1 MRAIIVDDEK
11 FCIDYLEQLCEEAGD
26 VEICGKFQDIL
37 QAVGYLAGHRA
48 ELAFLD
54 IEMPGINGI
63 QAADSLRQ
71 YNPNLNIIYIT
82 GYEQYALD
90 AFKKDAVDY
99 LLKPCSPKELRKALD
114 KAKKL
119 SAGVLKPRVQIQ
131 TFGHFAVYVDGI
143 PCRFTNRKAKELLAL
158 MVDFRGAEVSIEQAV
173 SVLWEDRPYDET
185 VKQLYR
191 KAIVYLRQFMK
202 EYNLDFIDI
211 SRGRCHVIPSRIIC
225 DYYQFLEGD
234 EQAVKSFGGE
244 YMGEYSWAE
253 MTLAR
258 LERLMGRSDI

>member
-1 MRAIIVDDEK
+1 MKAIIVDDEK
-11 FCIDYLEQLCEEAGD
+11 FCIDYLEQLCGEIEG
-26 VEICGKFQDIL
+26 VEICGRFQDVV
-37 QAVGYLAGHRA
+37 QAAVYLAGHKA

-63 QAADSLRQ
+63 QAADNLRQ
-71 YNPNLNIIYIT
+71 YNPDLNIIYVT

-90 AFKKDAVDY
+90 AFKKDAADY
-99 LLKPCSPKELRKALD
+99 LLKPCSLDELKKAVD
-114 KAKKL
+114 KARKL
-119 SAGVLKPRVQIQ
+119 SADVLAPRVRIQ

-158 MVDFRGAEVSIEQAV
+158 MIDFRGAEVSIEQAV
-173 SVLWEDRPYDET
+173 STLWEDRPYDKT

-202 EYNLDFIDI
+202 EYDLDFIDI
-211 SRGRCHVIPSRIIC
+211 SRGRCHVIPGRIVC
-225 DYYQFLEGD
+225 DYYQFLEGN
-234 EQAVKSFGGE
+234 ELAVKSFGGE

-253 MTLAR
+253 TTLAR
-258 LERLMGRSDI
+258 LERMTDSLDI

>member
-1 MRAIIVDDEK
+1 MKAIIVDDEK
-11 FCIDYLEQLCEEAGD
+11 FCIDYLEQMCEKIED
-26 VEICGKFQDIL
+26 VEICGRFQDII
-37 QAVGYLAGHRA
+37 QAVGYLAVNQT
-48 ELAFLD
+48 ELVFLD

-71 YNPNLNIIYIT
+71 YNPNLNIIYVT

-99 LLKPCSPKELRKALD
+99 LLKPCSLDELKKAVD
-114 KAKKL
+114 KARKL
-119 SAGVLKPRVQIQ
+119 SAGTLVPRVKIQ

-143 PCRFTNRKAKELLAL
+143 PCRFTNKKAKELLAL

-173 SVLWEDRPYDET
+173 SILWEDRPYDDT

-202 EYNLDFIDI
+202 AYNLDFIDI
-211 SRGRCHVIPSRIIC
+211 SRGRCHVIPGRIVC

-244 YMGEYSWAE
+244 YMSEYSWAE
-253 MTLAR
+253 MTLAT
-258 LERLMGRSDI
+258 LERLTDRINT